1 MYSMDTLDLMDDGAV
16 SLNENSVSATDTKPS
31 IDKSF
36 NEIIEQMDGLLTKY
50 EFEEY
55 CGYEILLMKLSLEQ
69 LQQRVQR
76 EMIAMKIDDTISKS
90 VGNGCQN
97 NEMNELNHGQSSK
110 LYQIEV
116 IR

>member
-1 MYSMDTLDLMDDGAV
+1 
-16 SLNENSVSATDTKPS
+16 
-31 IDKSF
+31 
-36 NEIIEQMDGLLTKY
+36 
-50 EFEEY
+50 
-55 CGYEILLMKLSLEQ
+55 MKLSLEQ

-97 NEMNELNHGQSSK
+97 NEMNALNHGQSSK

-116 IR
+116 IRRSQWFFLILDGNSQGSAVMGQVSPIQLGNSQQLRLIQLRH